1 MRVFPVFLVHS
12 TFFRGYCVK
21 LNVIS
26 GTIPMLGQV
35 MSATRGATDAF
46 SGVSKQVNGAL
57 TKFGAKSIE
66 AGIGCGVGL
75 SAKPGMVHQ
84 IQCCVIETMAKLMMK
99 FGKAPGLPF
108 IGGAFPVSFRSGW
121 TTTNEPSRNPLG
133 NMNQIVSKLA
143 DSTSQGL
150 PGPGITS
157 RGSTFGTRTEKV
169 LSNFLQNPVFN
180 EDETSQN
187 ELVCKATFM
196 LVRVEYRVYTTRERA
211 AARLPTE
218 NNMLQLVMPLICFAT
233 RFWLFYVRVPVHVR
247 CLVQNVLEFLLS
259 IQVMKCQ
266 QIIEQLMEENR
277 KLHQILTED
286 LNIPTSKLQTGY
298 LSKTESPCSD
308 CFFCRRKQ
316 RRNRR

>member
-1 MRVFPVFLVHS
+1 MQVFPVFLVHS

-21 LNVIS
+21 RNVIS

-46 SGVSKQVNGAL
+46 SGVSKHVNGAL
-57 TKFGAKSIE
+57 TKIGAKSIE
-66 AGIGCGVGL
+66 AGVGCGVGFGHGSSVGL

-99 FGKAPGLPF
+99 FRKAPGLPF

-169 LSNFLQNPVFN
+169 LSSFLQNPVFN

-187 ELVCKATFM
+187 EL
-196 LVRVEYRVYTTRERA
+196 

-218 NNMLQLVMPLICFAT
+218 NNMLQL
-233 RFWLFYVRVPVHVR
+233 
-247 CLVQNVLEFLLS
+247 
-259 IQVMKCQ
+259 VMKCQ

-286 LNIPTSKLQTGY
+286 LNIRKLQTGY

>member
-1 MRVFPVFLVHS
+1 MNWGDLFGPKNDDFGPNLLPKK
-12 TFFRGYCVK
+12 TC
-21 LNVIS
+21 
-26 GTIPMLGQV
+26 TIPMLGQV

-46 SGVSKQVNGAL
+46 SGVSKHVNGAL
-57 TKFGAKSIE
+57 TKIGAKSIE
-66 AGIGCGVGL
+66 AGIGCGVGFGHGSGVGL

-121 TTTNEPSRNPLG
+121 TTTNEPSRNPVG

-150 PGPGITS
+150 PGHGITS

-169 LSNFLQNPVFN
+169 LSSFLQNPVFN

-187 ELVCKATFM
+187 EL
-196 LVRVEYRVYTTRERA
+196 

-218 NNMLQLVMPLICFAT
+218 NNMLQL
-233 RFWLFYVRVPVHVR
+233 
-247 CLVQNVLEFLLS
+247 
-259 IQVMKCQ
+259 VMKCQ

>member
-1 MRVFPVFLVHS
+1 MNWGDLFGPKNDDFGPNLLPEK
-12 TFFRGYCVK
+12 TC
-21 LNVIS
+21 
-26 GTIPMLGQV
+26 TIPMLGQV

-46 SGVSKQVNGAL
+46 SGVSKHL

-66 AGIGCGVGL
+66 AGNIGCGVGFGHGFGVGL

-121 TTTNEPSRNPLG
+121 TTMNEPSRNTLG

-150 PGPGITS
+150 PGSGITS
-157 RGSTFGTRTEKV
+157 RRSTFGTRTEKV
-169 LSNFLQNPVFN
+169 LSSFLQNPVFN
-180 EDETSQN
+180 EDEPSQN
-187 ELVCKATFM
+187 EL
-196 LVRVEYRVYTTRERA
+196 

-218 NNMLQLVMPLICFAT
+218 NNMLQLVMK
-233 RFWLFYVRVPVHVR
+233 H
-247 CLVQNVLEFLLS
+247 
-259 IQVMKCQ
+259 Q
-266 QIIEQLMEENR
+266 QIIELLMEENR

>member
-1 MRVFPVFLVHS
+1 MVATNNQKKGFQAMTLQNPLTLKMGQVFTAFAL
-12 TFFRGYCVK
+12 GCGIGIGCGIN
-21 LNVIS
+21 L

-35 MSATRGATDAF
+35 MSATRGATNAF
-46 SGVSKQVNGAL
+46 SGVSKHVNDAL

-66 AGIGCGVGL
+66 AGIGCGVGF
-75 SAKPGMVHQ
+75 GHGFGV
-84 IQCCVIETMAKLMMK
+84 ETMAKLMMK

-108 IGGAFPVSFRSGW
+108 IGGAFPASFRSGW

-169 LSNFLQNPVFN
+169 LSSFLQNPVFN
-180 EDETSQN
+180 DDETSQN
-187 ELVCKATFM
+187 EL
-196 LVRVEYRVYTTRERA
+196 

-233 RFWLFYVRVPVHVR
+233 RFWLFYVSVRAHVR

-259 IQVMKCQ
+259 IQVMKHQ